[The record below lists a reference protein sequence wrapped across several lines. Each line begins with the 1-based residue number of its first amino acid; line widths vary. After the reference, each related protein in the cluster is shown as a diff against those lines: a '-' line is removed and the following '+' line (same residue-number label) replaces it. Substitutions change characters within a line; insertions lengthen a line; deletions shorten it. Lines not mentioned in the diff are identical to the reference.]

1 MSPLFL
7 QIWGGTNTIARALKS
22 IEDEYGKTP
31 QWKSIY
37 EKVCKKTV
45 LYAVLDQD
53 ATYRKY
59 VSVKWPDIKIFY
71 NSNQFW
77 CFAYPW
83 PRVVPEALQTYLR
96 GAFMGKNIIKNHG
109 HY

>member
-1 MSPLFL
+1 M
-7 QIWGGTNTIARALKS
+7 NM
-22 IEDEYGKTP
+22 
-31 QWKSIY
+31 
-37 EKVCKKTV
+37 EKLLNGNQFMRKFVKTV

-83 PRVVPEALQTYLR
+83 PRVVPEALQPYLR
-96 GAFMGKNIIKNHG
+96 GHLWVKILSKIMGIIRKILFMGRWTKARRRRRS
-109 HY
+109 